1 MIIDAHAHIFTSLI
15 VENVAKKKE
24 MAKKLCLETGE
35 ALDRIG
41 VETLENSM
49 KAANVEACLVLPTA
63 SAENVKKVNNT
74 FLDIA
79 ANSKMIRTACTLHP
93 DYSSNKEELARF
105 KELGIRAIKMCSFSQ
120 GFVLN
125 GKKAIDLFDII
136 KNENRNNNCK
146 YFIVLD
152 TFYNADIFFGT
163 ENKYNTTP
171 ELFGEIIKS
180 YPEIKFVG
188 AHMAGLDAPFDK
200 IRRYLLPR
208 DNFYMDTS
216 NADHTLSEDE
226 FVYLLKTHGPEHIFF
241 GTDWPWFGYKLE
253 INIVERLLEKAGFTL
268 KQKDD
273 VFKNNIAKLLGIVS
287 DKI

>member
-24 MAKKLCLETGE
+24 MAKKLCLETEE
-35 ALDRIG
+35 ALKRIG

-63 SAENVKKVNNT
+63 NAENVKKVNTT
-74 FLDIA
+74 FFEIA
-79 ANSKMIRTACTLHP
+79 ANSKMIRTAGTLHP
-93 DYSSNKEELARF
+93 DYSGNKEELNRF
-105 KELGIRAIKMCSFSQ
+105 KKLGIKAIKMCSFSQ

-125 GKKAIDLFDII
+125 GKKAIDLFDMI
-136 KNENRNNNCK
+136 KNENRTNNCE
-146 YFIVLD
+146 YFIILD

-171 ELFGEIIKS
+171 KLFGEIIKS

-200 IRRYLLPR
+200 ISKHLLPR
-208 DNFYMDTS
+208 DNFFLDTS

-253 INIVERLLEKAGFTL
+253 IDIVAKRLDKAGFTPE
-268 KQKDD
+268 QKKD
-273 VFKNNIAKLLGIVS
+273 VFKNNIAKLLGI
-287 DKI
+287 I

>member
-24 MAKKLCLETGE
+24 MAKKLCLETKE

-49 KAANVEACLVLPTA
+49 KTANVEACLVLPTA
-63 SAENVKKVNNT
+63 SVDNVKKVNNT
-74 FLDIA
+74 FIEIA
-79 ANSKMIRTACTLHP
+79 SNSKMIRTAGTLHP
-93 DYSSNKEELARF
+93 DYSGNKEELARF
-105 KELGIRAIKMCSFSQ
+105 KSIGMRAIKMCSFSQ

-136 KNENRNNNCK
+136 KNENRNNNNQ

-163 ENKYNTTP
+163 EKRFNTTP
-171 ELFGEIIKS
+171 ELFGDIIKN

-188 AHMAGLDAPFDK
+188 AHMASLDAPFDK
-200 IRRYLLPR
+200 VRKYLLPR

-216 NADHTLSEDE
+216 NADHTLTEDE

-253 INIVERLLEKAGFTL
+253 IDIVAKRLDKAGFTSE
-268 KQKDD
+268 QKKD
-273 VFKNNIAKLLGIVS
+273 VFRNNIAKLLGIF
-287 DKI
+287 